1 MLDRPVLPHLFSAA
15 NAWHDV
21 KAFARLIR
29 TMTFRRPDLRPYF
42 WRTVIDCLR
51 NKPRNI
57 ETVLGNCAFYL
68 HLGSFA
74 QFLIADLDRKIQAI
88 DDEAARQPRA
98 RKVAQTA

>member
-1 MLDRPVLPHLFSAA
+1 
-15 NAWHDV
+15 
-21 KAFARLIR
+21 
-29 TMTFRRPDLRPYF
+29 MTFRRTDLRPYF

-88 DDEAARQPRA
+88 DDEATRQPQL
-98 RKVAQTA
+98 RKVALPA